1 MDEHIA
7 KIKAGRY
14 ESKVATE
21 MSTQSNVSLPLVLGI
36 ASLDDIYSRCEITK
50 KMAIFGPICFV
61 AHASQ
66 VMLEKMP

>member
-7 KIKAGRY
+7 KIKAEKY

-21 MSTQSNVSLPLVLGI
+21 MGTQSNVSFPFVLGI
-36 ASLDDIYSRCEITK
+36 ASLDDIYSRSAVTK

-66 VMLEKMP
+66 VLLDKMP